1 MIWLNN
7 ILGGYSYTGPDTH
20 FVRGNPSP
28 FLEYNVFI
36 FMDYTY
42 ITLKKI
48 LTTMV
53 SEKYPMISD
62 IKVIDDSFL
71 NSNFKNFKI
80 YLGVKYGD
88 LYGYN
93 NENDISSDIREYVKN
108 ISKYV
113 TGGNN
118 TTISITFFDPNN

>member
-1 MIWLNN
+1 
-7 ILGGYSYTGPDTH
+7 
-20 FVRGNPSP
+20 
-28 FLEYNVFI
+28 
-36 FMDYTY
+36 MDYTY
-42 ITLKKI
+42 VALKKI

-71 NSNFKNFKI
+71 NSNLKNFKI

-118 TTISITFFDPNN
+118 TAISITFFDPNN